1 MDLISFFFYDLKGK
15 RNKKKKKKE
24 EKETT
29 RSP

>member
-15 RNKKKKKKE
+15 RNKKRKRKE